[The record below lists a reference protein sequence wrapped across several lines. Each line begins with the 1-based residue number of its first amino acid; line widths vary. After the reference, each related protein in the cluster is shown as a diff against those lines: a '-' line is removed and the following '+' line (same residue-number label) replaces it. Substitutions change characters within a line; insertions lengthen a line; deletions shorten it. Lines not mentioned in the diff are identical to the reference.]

1 MSAKQAK
8 KHCCLDRKGQP
19 LMPEHKLCPVC
30 RGFLLA
36 SRKAEILLSGMPPP
50 ECGSAMPIAP
60 ARGKV
65 KTFQPVQILPDGE
78 DGYKQV
84 ELGFAGRSAMKEED
98 VFDRMNN
105 QVRRKKGD
113 LVFPTGLI
121 EVARDYREITQRV
134 LAGNVKCSKIE
145 GSRGGGTD
153 RDFMDRY
160 MEDSEQLRRLHKAI
174 GSGWAM
180 QVRRQAAH
188 QMDRGQRRSIS
199 DRELVDYVVL
209 KDRDISS
216 ILSGFGWSVKGKSRK
231 ALKLALWLTLERMVG
246 I

>member
-1 MSAKQAK
+1 MGQKQARR
-8 KHCCLDRKGQP
+8 HCCLDRKGRP
-19 LMPEHKLCPVC
+19 EMPEHKLCPVC
-30 RGFLLA
+30 RGFLQA
-36 SRKAEILLSGMPPP
+36 SRQASVLAAGMAPT
-50 ECGSAMPIAP
+50 ECGPEMPVAP

-65 KTFQPVQILPDGE
+65 VTFQPLQILPDGE

-84 ELGFAGRSAMKEED
+84 ELGFAGRSAMREED

-145 GSRGGGTD
+145 GNRGGGTD

-174 GSGWAM
+174 GPGWAM
-180 QVRRQAAH
+180 QVRRQAAL

-199 DRELVDYVVL
+199 DRELVDFVVL

-216 ILSGFGWSVKGKSRK
+216 VLSGFGWSVKGKSRK
-231 ALKLALWLTLERMVG
+231 VLKLALWLTLERMVG